1 MGVVPLLLSLCLS
14 AAATS
19 GTPGRGP
26 FTVVGNKTF
35 DSTGQWVVFRGIG
48 MSCTEY
54 FARPGYPSP
63 PGAAKPP
70 PEWPG
75 KFGWGCFG
83 GRPQGDPDEP
93 SLQLNNE
100 SMNMMKFLRPDTAGG
115 TFVTQPLLQR
125 APWPAPYNQVLSEGA
140 PRVVPIV
147 RMPVTSGTFMY
158 DEDANAL
165 GAAGYRYIL
174 DLLIQN
180 FTSQGVAVIIDQ
192 HGCCAGELLN
202 CSHRGGPMAL
212 RDYGNHSGALG
223 FWDLAST
230 LYANNSMVFY
240 ELYNEPHVWYQALY
254 GGDPL
259 YAGHADMYRA
269 VRKNAP
275 QGLVIIG
282 GTGYAQDAAGLL
294 ALSEQYNTQYKE
306 PLTNVLWNLHPY
318 QGARVPAR
326 PACAHLAPPPHP
338 PPPPPPLRR
347 TLPLQ
352 VCSKGFGFP
361 CAPPCGSRSLSSSW
375 AP

>member
-294 ALSEQYNTQYKE
+294 ALSEQYNTQY
-306 PLTNVLWNLHPY
+306 
-318 QGARVPAR
+318 
-326 PACAHLAPPPHP
+326 
-338 PPPPPPLRR
+338 
-347 TLPLQ
+347 
-352 VCSKGFGFP
+352 
-361 CAPPCGSRSLSSSW
+361 
-375 AP
+375 